1 MQHLKVS
8 YKNPQQHLL
17 NFEFIV
23 DAITTP
29 TIELQLSAWRPGR
42 YELQNFAKNIQ
53 YFGVFSSDGTPLK
66 FSKITKDRWLIKTQN
81 ESQNTENIIDKVI
94 VKYNYYAV
102 QMDAGGTFLDENLC
116 YINWITCV
124 MYVEGRQNEPYQ
136 IDLQLPNN
144 YIVACGMKH
153 HKNNHKQKHEQST
166 LTLFA
171 ENFYKLTA
179 APMIA
184 SPTLQ
189 EYCYQIPNLDTN
201 FHIWIHGKWKPN
213 ETQILSDFQTFT
225 QTQVQIFA
233 ANQDFDTSNI
243 NDLDYCEMSHQQ
255 VQNDKIQNDKKLTAA
270 FPETDYHFLFLITPF
285 AYHHGV
291 EHYNSTV
298 LVMGVNPEQ
307 NFQNEMY
314 EDVLGIASHELFH
327 FWNIC
332 RIRPIELLPYDY
344 TQENYFQTG
353 FVAEGI
359 TTYYGDYLLSR
370 SHVWSFEKYSI
381 EINNLLRRHFENFG
395 RHVYSVA
402 ESSWDLWLDGYV
414 AGIPNRKVS
423 IYNEGALAALIL
435 DIEIRKLT
443 ENNKSLDDVMQTLW
457 TDFALQNKGY
467 SLEDYQNIV
476 NKIAGKDMKLYFDDC
491 IFGHGKLENW
501 LSTAFNYIG
510 CELQINKNS
519 HLEEQLFGFRV
530 ASKSSRIFVSVIAP
544 NSPADMVLSLQDE
557 LISID
562 NQPVEFN
569 LLKLL
574 KDKTT
579 FVLQILR
586 NQKLK
591 TVVLNTNDKTY
602 FDKYTIIK
610 MTNLTSMQENN
621 FKLWLCQ

>member
-8 YKNPQQHLL
+8 YKNPQQHIL
-17 NFEFIV
+17 NIEFTI
-23 DAITTP
+23 DNITTP

-66 FSKITKDRWLIKTQN
+66 FSKITKDRWLVETQN
-81 ESQNTENIIDKVI
+81 NNNFIDTIIVR
-94 VKYNYYAV
+94 YNYYAV
-102 QMDAGGTFLDENLC
+102 QMDAGGTFLDEDLC

-153 HKNNHKQKHEQST
+153 HKNNHNQEQNHDQNIIR
-166 LTLFA
+166 LFA
-171 ENFYKLTA
+171 ENFYRVTA

-213 ETQILSDFQTFT
+213 ETQIISDFKAFS

-233 ANQDFDTSNI
+233 GNQAST
-243 NDLDYCEMSHQQ
+243 L
-255 VQNDKIQNDKKLTAA
+255 KTA

-307 NFQNEMY
+307 NFEQEMY
-314 EDVLGIASHELFH
+314 EDVLGISSHELFH

-332 RIRPIELLPYDY
+332 RIRPIELLPYNY
-344 TQENYFQTG
+344 TKENYFQTG

-359 TTYYGDYLLSR
+359 TTYYGDYLLAR
-370 SHVWSFEKYSI
+370 SHVWSFEEYSI

-395 RHVYSVA
+395 RHFYSVA

-443 ENNKSLDDVMQTLW
+443 ENNKTLDDVMHTLW
-457 TDFALQNKGY
+457 SDFALQNKGY
-467 SLEDYQNIV
+467 SLKDYQNIV

-501 LSTAFNYIG
+501 LPATFDYLG
-510 CELQINKNS
+510 CELQINKNNY
-519 HLEEQLFGFRV
+519 LEEQIFGFRV
-530 ASKSSRIFVSVIAP
+530 ALKSSRIFVSVIAP
-544 NSPADMVLSLQDE
+544 NSPADTVLSLQDE

-574 KDKTT
+574 KDKPTV
-579 FVLQILR
+579 VLQILR
-586 NQKLK
+586 NQKLR
-591 TVVLNTNDKTY
+591 TVVLTTDGKTY
-602 FDKYTIIK
+602 FDKYTIAK
-610 MTNLTSMQENN
+610 MANPTSIQENN
-621 FKLWLCQ
+621 FKKWLS

>member
-17 NFEFIV
+17 NFEFTI
-23 DAITTP
+23 DTITTP

-66 FSKITKDRWLIKTQN
+66 FSKITKDRWLVETQN
-81 ESQNTENIIDKVI
+81 NNNLIDTII

-102 QMDAGGTFLDENLC
+102 QMDAGGTFLDEDLC
-116 YINWITCV
+116 HINWITCV
-124 MYVEGRQNEPYQ
+124 MYVEGRQNQPYQ

-153 HKNNHKQKHEQST
+153 HKNNHKQNQEQSII
-166 LTLFA
+166 TLFA
-171 ENFYKLTA
+171 ENFYRVTA

-213 ETQILSDFQTFT
+213 TTQIISDFKPFT
-225 QTQVQIFA
+225 QTQVNIFA
-233 ANQDFDTSNI
+233 GNQTSKEI
-243 NDLDYCEMSHQQ
+243 LAT
-255 VQNDKIQNDKKLTAA
+255 V
-270 FPETDYHFLFLITPF
+270 FPETDYHFLFIITPF

-291 EHYNSTV
+291 EHCNSTV
-298 LVMGVNPEQ
+298 LVMGVHPEQ
-307 NFQNEMY
+307 NFETEMY
-314 EDVLGIASHELFH
+314 EDVLGISCHELFH

-353 FVAEGI
+353 FVAEGV
-359 TTYYGDYLLSR
+359 TTYYGDYLLAR
-370 SHVWSFEKYSI
+370 SHVWSFEEYSI
-381 EINNLLRRHFENFG
+381 EIDNLLRRHFENFG
-395 RHVYSVA
+395 RHFYSVT

-443 ENNKSLDDVMQTLW
+443 ENNKSLDDVMYMLW
-457 TDFALQNKGY
+457 NDFALQNKGY

-476 NKIAGKDMKLYFDDC
+476 NKIAGKNMKLYFDDC
-491 IFGHGKLENW
+491 IFGRGKLENW
-501 LSTAFNYIG
+501 LPATFDYLG

-519 HLEEQLFGFRV
+519 YLEEQLFGFRV
-530 ASKSSRIFVSVIAP
+530 ALKSSRIFVSVIAP
-544 NSPADMVLSLQDE
+544 NSPADTVLSLQDE

-562 NQPVEFN
+562 NQPIEFN

-574 KDKTT
+574 KDKPT
-579 FVLQILR
+579 VILQILR

-591 TVVLNTNDKTY
+591 TVVLTTDGKTY
-602 FDKYTIIK
+602 FDKYSIAK
-610 MTNLTSMQENN
+610 MANPTSIQENN
-621 FKLWLCQ
+621 FKKWLSQ

>member
-8 YKNPQQHLL
+8 YKNPLQHLL
-17 NFEFIV
+17 NFEFSI
-23 DAITTP
+23 DNITTP
-29 TIELQLSAWRPGR
+29 NIELQLSAWRPGR

-53 YFGVFSSDGTPLK
+53 SFGVFSSDGTPLK
-66 FSKITKDRWLIKTQN
+66 FSKITKDRWLIETHN
-81 ESQNTENIIDKVI
+81 FDSVI

-102 QMDAGGTFLDENLC
+102 QMDAGGTFLDEDLC

-153 HKNNHKQKHEQST
+153 HKDKYRNNDDQEQNHEQNII
-166 LTLFA
+166 TLFA
-171 ENFYKLTA
+171 ENFYGVTA

-189 EYCYQIPNLDTN
+189 EYCYQIPNLDSN

-213 ETQILSDFQTFT
+213 ATQIIRDFQAFT

-233 ANQDFDTSNI
+233 GKQTST
-243 NDLDYCEMSHQQ
+243 L
-255 VQNDKIQNDKKLTAA
+255 KTA
-270 FPETDYHFLFLITPF
+270 FPESDYHFLFLITPF

-298 LVMGVNPEQ
+298 LVMGVNPNQ
-307 NFQNEMY
+307 NFETEMY
-314 EDVLGIASHELFH
+314 ADVLGISCHELFH

-332 RIRPIELLPYDY
+332 RIRPVELLPYDY

-359 TTYYGDYLLSR
+359 TTYYGDYLLAR
-370 SHVWSFEKYSI
+370 SQVWSFEEYCI
-381 EINNLLRRHFENFG
+381 EIDNLLRRHFENFG
-395 RHVYSVA
+395 RHVYSVT

-435 DIEIRKLT
+435 DVEIRKLT
-443 ENNKSLDDVMQTLW
+443 ENTKSLDDVMYMLW
-457 TDFALQNKGY
+457 NDFALQNKGY
-467 SLEDYQNIV
+467 SLQDYQNIV
-476 NKIAGKDMKLYFDDC
+476 NKIAGKDMKTYFDDC
-491 IFGHGKLENW
+491 IFGRGKLENW
-501 LSTAFNYIG
+501 LPTTFDYLG
-510 CELQINKNS
+510 CELQINKNNY
-519 HLEEQLFGFRV
+519 LEEQLFGFRV
-530 ASKSSRIFVSVIAP
+530 VLKSSRIFVSVIAP
-544 NSPADMVLSLQDE
+544 DSPADRVLSLQDE

-562 NQPVEFN
+562 NQPVELN

-579 FVLQILR
+579 VVLQILR
-586 NQKLK
+586 NQKLR
-591 TVVLNTNDKTY
+591 TVVLATDGKTY
-602 FDKYTIIK
+602 FDKYTIAK
-610 MTNLTSMQENN
+610 MANPTSFQENN
-621 FKLWLCQ
+621 FKKWLGKK